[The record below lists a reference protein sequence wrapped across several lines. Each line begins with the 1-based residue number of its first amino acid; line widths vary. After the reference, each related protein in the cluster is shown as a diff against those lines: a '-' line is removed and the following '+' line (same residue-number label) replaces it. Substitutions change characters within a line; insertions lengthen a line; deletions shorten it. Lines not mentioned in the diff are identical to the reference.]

1 MPEPS
6 TRATTS
12 TRHGPERPSRI
23 VKVKAPKAT
32 KARALSDDEIRAILA
47 AVEGDRLAPLYSF
60 VMATGCRLGE
70 ALGLRW
76 KDVDRDRGELHFTQT
91 LGRLDGRD
99 LWGGTK
105 NESSDRTFPLT
116 VGVRSALAA
125 QKSAQDLGMTG
136 APPSLLIVD
145 GVRRGPLVFTA
156 LDGGALSPS
165 YVTHHFQKLL
175 SGAGIE
181 RLRIH
186 DLRHANA
193 SALRDAGVP
202 VEEISRLLGHSS
214 VAVTQ
219 AIYIHPFDDRK
230 LAAASTLDH
239 LFSDTGS

>member
-1 MPEPS
+1 MQREERGPDMRGCPGQQPE
-6 TRATTS
+6 
-12 TRHGPERPSRI
+12 
-23 VKVKAPKAT
+23 
-32 KARALSDDEIRAILA
+32 LA
-47 AVEGDRLAPLYSF
+47 VAVEGVALVGGLRQDASDVGFERPPDLVELPVA
-60 VMATGCRLGE
+60 GCRLGE

-76 KDVDRDRGELHFTQT
+76 KDVDHARGELHFTQT
-91 LGRLDGRD
+91 VGRLDGRD

-116 VGVRSALAA
+116 GGVRSALAA
-125 QKSAQDLGMTG
+125 QKSAQDLGLTG

-145 GVRRGPLVFTA
+145 GKPHGPLVFTA
-156 LDGGALSPS
+156 IDGGALSPS

-175 SGAGIE
+175 AAAGIE
-181 RLRIH
+181 RLRVH

-219 AIYIHPFDDRK
+219 AIYIHLFDESK
-230 LAAASTLDH
+230 LAAASKLDH
-239 LFSDTGS
+239 LFADTGS